1 VYSLPLDVFGAKRA
15 AFGVAALVASYG
27 AMQAVVSP
35 LFGWIQHHHG
45 YAPLTWIAAVTPAAA
60 CVVLRLTR
68 SVR

>member
-1 VYSLPLDVFGAKRA
+1 
-15 AFGVAALVASYG
+15 
-27 AMQAVVSP
+27 MQAIASP

-60 CVVLRLTR
+60 CGVLWLTR